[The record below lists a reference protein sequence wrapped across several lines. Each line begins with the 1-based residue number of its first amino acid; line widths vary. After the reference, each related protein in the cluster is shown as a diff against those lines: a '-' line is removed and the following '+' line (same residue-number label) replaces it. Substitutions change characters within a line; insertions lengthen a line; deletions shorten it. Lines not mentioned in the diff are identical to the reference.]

1 MSNTHMPTTYK
12 FKIAN
17 IVFSV
22 NIGDF
27 LSYKD
32 ENEAQVPDLKLDMH
46 YHILHY
52 HALHELLII
61 GEEPIKIHTHGGE
74 REFKNCVI
82 FLPAFL
88 EHSTRGRIRTRLLFS
103 FEKTNGRHT
112 EVSDF
117 IESALSDEKP
127 FITPLC
133 DSVVFYEK
141 EFKGLIE
148 NNSELC
154 DDMAASVLQLIFYH
168 VFEQSTKN
176 QKNKSNAGAK
186 ARDSY
191 IIKIDAM
198 VNDYRSN
205 ITLQTVADALC
216 LSTKQAARIIKKNY
230 NKTLSDLLTER
241 RLRIAAALLCEEKH
255 SVSDVVQ
262 MVNFSS
268 ERYFYYQFRKTFG
281 CTPQEYKRM
290 HTNRPD

>member
-22 NIGDF
+22 NAGDF
-27 LSYKD
+27 YSYKS
-32 ENEAQVPDLKLDMH
+32 ENSAQIPDIKDGLH

-61 GEEPIKIHTHGGE
+61 GEEPIKIRTHDGE

-88 EHSTRGRIRTRLLFS
+88 EHSTRGMIRTRLLFS
-103 FEKTNGRHT
+103 FERVNAKHT
-112 EVSDF
+112 DVSNF
-117 IESALSDEKP
+117 IEAVLTDAKP
-127 FITPLC
+127 FTSPLC
-133 DSVVFYEK
+133 DTIVFFEK
-141 EFKGLIE
+141 EFKTLIE

-154 DDMAASVLQLIFYH
+154 DDMATAVLQLIFYH

-176 QKNKSNAGAK
+176 QKNKSIAGAK

-198 VNDYRSN
+198 VNDYRGH
-205 ITLQTVADALC
+205 ITLQTVANALC
-216 LSTKQAARIIKKNY
+216 LSIKQTARIIKKNY
-230 NKTLSDLLTER
+230 NKSLSDLLTER
-241 RLRIAAALLCEEKH
+241 RLRVAAVLLCEEKH

-268 ERYFYYQFRKTFG
+268 ERYFYYQFKKTYG